1 MFENLT
7 VLAIVIIVI
16 WIATF
21 VYYFRMSRRQQELRE
36 ELDAL
41 RAMLDDDEASEE

>member
-16 WIATF
+16 WVAAF
-21 VYYFRMSRRQQELRE
+21 AYYLRMSRRQRQLRE
-36 ELDAL
+36 ELDGL
-41 RAMLDDDEASEE
+41 RAMLDDEENSEG

>member
-16 WIATF
+16 WVGAF
-21 VYYFRMSRRQQELRE
+21 VYYLRMSRRQQRLRE

-41 RAMLDDDEASEE
+41 RAMLDEEEESEG

>member
-1 MFENLT
+1 MFDNLT
-7 VLAIVIIVI
+7 VLAVIIILI
-16 WIATF
+16 WVATF

-41 RAMLDDDEASEE
+41 RAMLDDEEESEG

>member
-7 VLAIVIIVI
+7 VLAIIIIVI
-16 WIATF
+16 WIAAF
-21 VYYFRMSRRQQELRE
+21 AYYFRMSRRQQELRE

-41 RAMLDDDEASEE
+41 RAMLDDEETSEE